1 MPPSDHERHHPPRG
15 PQRFSLLVFIPAHNE
30 AATIAG
36 VVKEVLQGLDADVL
50 VIDDGSTD
58 ATANLAA
65 AAGAQVLCHP
75 FNLGVGA
82 AIRSG
87 LRFAEEGRYS
97 LAIQVDGDGQH
108 DVDSARALLKALAGH
123 DVVVGSR
130 FAEGSGSYEVS
141 RLRRLAMG
149 QLSRVLSRRLG
160 TTLTDTTSGF
170 RAFGPDAISL
180 FSRAY
185 PSSYLSDTVEALL
198 MCADHG
204 LVVTEVPVT
213 MRERQG
219 GRPSAGRLRSLRHL
233 LEVWLVVSLHR
244 VRADRPVRGGVH

>member
-1 MPPSDHERHHPPRG
+1 
-15 PQRFSLLVFIPAHNE
+15 
-30 AATIAG
+30 
-36 VVKEVLQGLDADVL
+36 VVKEVRHGLDADVL
-50 VIDDGSTD
+50 VVDDGSTD

-65 AAGAQVLCHP
+65 AAGAHVLCHP

-87 LRFAEEGRYS
+87 LRYAEEGRYS

-108 DVDSARALLKALAGH
+108 DVESARTLLKALPGH
-123 DVVVGSR
+123 DLVVGSR
-130 FAEGSGSYEVS
+130 FAQGSGAYEVS

-149 QLSRVLSRRLG
+149 QLSRVLSRRLDA
-160 TTLTDTTSGF
+160 TLTDTTSGF
-170 RAFGPDAISL
+170 RAFGPDAIST
-180 FSRAY
+180 FSRTY

-198 MCADHG
+198 MCADLG

-233 LEVWLVVSLHR
+233 FEVWLVVSLHR
-244 VRADRPVRGGVH
+244 VRAARPVRGGVS

>member
-1 MPPSDHERHHPPRG
+1 MPPNDGAPHHPPRG
-15 PQRFSLLVFIPAHNE
+15 EGRAELLVFIPAHNE
-30 AATIAG
+30 EATIAG
-36 VVKEVLQGLDADVL
+36 VVKEVRHGLDADVL
-50 VIDDGSTD
+50 VVDDGSTD

-65 AAGAQVLCHP
+65 EAGARVLCHP

-87 LRFAEEGRYS
+87 LRFAEEGHYS

-108 DVDSARALLKALAGH
+108 DVESARALLKALTGN

-130 FAEGSGSYEVS
+130 FAEGSGVYEVS

-149 QLSRVLSRRLG
+149 QLSGVLSRRLG

-204 LVVTEVPVT
+204 LRVVEVPVT

-219 GRPSAGRLRSLRHL
+219 GKPSAGRLRSLRHL
-233 LEVWLVVSLHR
+233 FEVWLVVSLHR
-244 VRADRPVRGGVH
+244 VRAERRVRGGIR